1 MWYEISNGM
10 EIMTAK
16 RLRFVVHE
24 HKSTRHHYDF
34 RLEIGGVLKSWAV
47 PKGPSMNPA
56 DKRLALLVPDHEL
69 IYIDFEGIIPEG
81 NYGAGPVVI
90 WDTGEFVPLETD
102 DPLAAMT
109 SGKLSFELKGKK
121 LKGAFTLAQMRG
133 IPKSTG
139 KEWLLIKK
147 KDNFAL
153 SYFAIRSELTP
164 ARLAKLKKRLPPCK
178 AE

>member
-1 MWYEISNGM
+1 
-10 EIMTAK
+10 
-16 RLRFVVHE
+16 
-24 HKSTRHHYDF
+24 
-34 RLEIGGVLKSWAV
+34 
-47 PKGPSMNPA
+47 
-56 DKRLALLVPDHEL
+56 LALLVPDHEL